1 MLVRWPLWRRL
12 PALWMRGE
20 LNRETGMLY
29 ELGER
34 RVELRGSE
42 HYVAHN
48 ASVIGSV
55 VLEHQASVWF
65 NAVLRADNDPI
76 HIGERSNVQDGAV
89 LHTDPGF
96 PLTIGRGVTIGHKAM
111 LHGCSVDDNSLI
123 GINAVVLN
131 GARIGQNC
139 LVGAGSLIGEGK
151 EIPDN
156 SLVVGAP
163 GRVIRTLSEDQIAG
177 LRHAAQVYVDKIGR
191 YREGLRAD
199 QR

>member
-1 MLVRWPLWRRL
+1 MLF
-12 PALWMRGE
+12 
-20 LNRETGMLY
+20 

-55 VLEHQASVWF
+55 TLEHQASVWF

-96 PLTIGRGVTIGHKAM
+96 RLTIGRGVTIGHKAM

-131 GARIGQNC
+131 GARIGCNC
-139 LVGAGSLIGEGK
+139 LIGAGSLIGEGK
-151 EIPDN
+151 QIPDN

-163 GRVIRTLSEDQIAG
+163 GRVIRTLSEEQIEG
-177 LRHAAQVYVDKIGR
+177 LRHAAQVYVDKIRR
-191 YREGLRAD
+191 YREGLRED
-199 QR
+199 ER